1 MSFDPRTIQGEAWL
15 AGRLGIVDLHG
26 GVTTTSLYP
35 GNSPQEQRRERLRE
49 EILNRGLA
57 QVVLGR
63 GPDGNADTYSR
74 VFMRLYREAL

>member
-1 MSFDPRTIQGEAWL
+1 MSFDPRTIQGEIWL
-15 AGRLGIVDLHG
+15 AGRLGIDDLYA
-26 GVTTTSLYP
+26 GVTTR
-35 GNSPQEQRRERLRE
+35 EQRRERLRE

-74 VFMRLYREAL
+74 VFLRLYREAL

>member
-1 MSFDPRTIQGEAWL
+1 MIFDPRTIQGEIWL
-15 AGRLGIVDLHG
+15 AGRLGIDDLYG
-26 GVTTTSLYP
+26 GVTTR
-35 GNSPQEQRRERLRE
+35 EQRRERLRE

>member
-1 MSFDPRTIQGEAWL
+1 MSFDPRTIQGEIWL
-15 AGRLGIVDLHG
+15 AGRLGIDDLYA
-26 GVTTTSLYP
+26 GVTTR
-35 GNSPQEQRRERLRE
+35 EQRRERLRE

-63 GPDGNADTYSR
+63 GPDGNSDTYSR

>member
-1 MSFDPRTIQGEAWL
+1 MSFDPRTIQGEIWL
-15 AGRLGIVDLHG
+15 AGRLGIDDLYA
-26 GVTTTSLYP
+26 GVTTR
-35 GNSPQEQRRERLRE
+35 EQRRERLRE

>member
-1 MSFDPRTIQGEAWL
+1 MSFDPRTIQGEIWL
-15 AGRLGIVDLHG
+15 AGRLGIDDLYG
-26 GVTTTSLYP
+26 GVTTR
-35 GNSPQEQRRERLRE
+35 EQRRERLRE